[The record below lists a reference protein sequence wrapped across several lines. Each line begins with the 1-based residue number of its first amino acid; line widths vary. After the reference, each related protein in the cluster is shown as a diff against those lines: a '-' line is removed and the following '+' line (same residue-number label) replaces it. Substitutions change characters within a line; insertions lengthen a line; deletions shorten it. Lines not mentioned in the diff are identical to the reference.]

1 MQYRNFGRLDWEVSA
16 LGFGAMRL
24 PLKGSEPTDIDE
36 DHAIRMIRYAIDH
49 GVNYLDTAYPYHGG
63 NSERVVGR
71 ALKDGYRERMKL
83 ATKLPCRMVESASDF
98 DRLLNEQLERLDTG
112 IDFYLLH
119 GLSNQNWPKVRDLGV
134 IGWAESAIADG
145 RFGRLGF
152 SFHDSTEVFKGIID
166 DYDSWVLAQVQ
177 YNYMDIEHQAGRSGV
192 AYAADKG
199 VAVVVMEP
207 LRGGKLARAPE
218 PVARVW
224 ESVSQ
229 KRTPVEWALQWVLN
243 QPEVAL
249 ALSGMSTFEQ
259 VVENVEVAGRS
270 GPGSLTADEVALVDR
285 ARQAYHGL
293 VPVSCTSC
301 GYCMPCPNGV
311 EIPRIFQM
319 YNEAMMYDD
328 PRTGRFRYRGPG
340 GLKEEERADQCT
352 ECGECLEACPQEI
365 QIPDWLKKAHE
376 FLGPPE

>member
-1 MQYRNFGRLDWEVSA
+1 MQYRNFGKLDWKASA

-24 PLKGSEPTDIDE
+24 PLKGKESTDIDE

-63 NSERVVGR
+63 MSERVVGR
-71 ALKDGYRERMKL
+71 ALKDGYRERIKL
-83 ATKLPCRMVESASDF
+83 QTKLPCGMVEAASDF

-229 KRTPVEWALQWVLN
+229 KRTPVEWALQ
-243 QPEVAL
+243 
-249 ALSGMSTFEQ
+249 
-259 VVENVEVAGRS
+259 
-270 GPGSLTADEVALVDR
+270 
-285 ARQAYHGL
+285 
-293 VPVSCTSC
+293 
-301 GYCMPCPNGV
+301 
-311 EIPRIFQM
+311 
-319 YNEAMMYDD
+319 
-328 PRTGRFRYRGPG
+328 
-340 GLKEEERADQCT
+340 
-352 ECGECLEACPQEI
+352 
-365 QIPDWLKKAHE
+365 
-376 FLGPPE
+376 